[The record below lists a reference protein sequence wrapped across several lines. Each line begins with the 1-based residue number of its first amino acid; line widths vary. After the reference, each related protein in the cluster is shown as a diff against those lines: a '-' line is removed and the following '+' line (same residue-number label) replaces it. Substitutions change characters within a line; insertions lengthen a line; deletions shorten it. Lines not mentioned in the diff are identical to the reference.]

1 MADETASLIIK
12 VQSDQ
17 VDTAKKR
24 LDELGYRA
32 ETTEKAT
39 DKLTSAFKRLVTA
52 AAALAVIK
60 QVTGLIADYEA
71 TMSGVRAVTGATA
84 DEMSELGAVAR
95 ELGATTRFSAR
106 EAAEGMRLLGQ
117 AGFKTNAIVA
127 AMPGLLDLAVAGEL
141 GIADAADI
149 ASASLAGF
157 RLRADESARVADV
170 LALSAS
176 STNTN
181 VFQLGDA
188 MKYVAPIASS
198 MGLSIESTA
207 AAIGVLS
214 NAGLQGSMA
223 GTGLRQ
229 VLSNLA
235 NPTREAADVLNAY
248 GLTVQEVNPATQ
260 DLVTVVEKLQKVGLT
275 AADALTIFGDRGA
288 PAILS
293 LTNQADGLRK
303 LTGEM
308 NLAEGSA
315 KRMAGVIGDNWK
327 GDLLNLRSAVEELAL
342 KMGDAG
348 LSSAMRDATQGAT
361 DFVRQL
367 NDMVASGEAG
377 AWIDLLL
384 SKFELLDDGFENLV
398 GNLMGLWTMAM
409 DWVEGEG
416 QSTVKT
422 LIDIFVLLPE
432 NVRAVAQGVGA
443 SFGLMVEYASAAGK
457 GIWDAFTAWFDYLVD
472 TAANVG
478 REIMSHLNPKAAD
491 FDYVKAQQAAYER
504 FAGKVGGAWDTVTS
518 KVQGATEA
526 WEEQISAIMD
536 EWDANTA
543 ASDDKLA
550 RIEQLREAYR
560 KLKADRA
567 AAEKPAAGPV
577 GLGTPETPATSHFD
591 VQGFKA
597 LRTQL
602 QGEEAAV
609 MESYR
614 KRLELIR
621 ANTAEGSDLRIELE
635 RELNERLKV
644 EMDQAHM
651 ERADRLGMQYQAEL
665 AQLRDQLDQKL
676 ISEEEFQQKSK
687 EAWQAYAKGV
697 TAIGTRGA
705 TAVAT
710 KQMEMYS
717 TALSMASEMTGLMS
731 DMVGENNAAAK
742 AMFVATKAIAI
753 AQAIINTELAATR
766 ALAEGGLFL
775 GIPMSTFIRATG
787 YASVALMAA
796 QTVMAF
802 EHGGMI
808 PAGKYGITQEAGP
821 ELVKGPAVVT
831 SARTTADMGRGGGS
845 NVTFN
850 IINQAPGVE
859 IAQGEQR
866 ETADGK
872 VVDVIVRRVKSELNT
887 DAQNGGAPWVRSM
900 ESRYGLRRG
909 IA

>member
-24 LDELGYRA
+24 LQDLGYKA
-32 ETTEKAT
+32 DTTEKAT
-39 DKLTSAFKRLVTA
+39 DKLTTTFKRLVA
-52 AAALAVIK
+52 AAATMAVVK
-60 QVTGLIADYEA
+60 QVTGLLGEYEA
-71 TMSGVRAVTGATA
+71 TMSGVRAVTQASEADMAQLSAT
-84 DEMSELGAVAR
+84 AR

-117 AGFKTNAIVA
+117 AGFKTTQIIA
-127 AMPGLLDLAVAGEL
+127 AMPGMLDLAVAGEL
-141 GIADAADI
+141 SIADAADI

-157 RLRADESARVADV
+157 RMRADESGRVADV
-170 LALSAS
+170 LATAAS

-188 MKYVAPIASS
+188 MKYVAPIAAS
-198 MGLSIESTA
+198 MGLSIEQTA
-207 AAIGVLS
+207 AAVGVLS

-229 VLSNLA
+229 VLSSLA
-235 NPTREAADVLNAY
+235 NPTKEAMDVLRAY
-248 GLTVQEVNPATQ
+248 GLTVQEVNPATT
-260 DLVTVVEKLQKVGLT
+260 DLATIMGKLQKVGLN

-288 PAILS
+288 PAVLA
-293 LTNQADGLRK
+293 LTNQVGSLRDLNTQMDK
-303 LTGEM
+303 AG
-308 NLAEGSA
+308 GSA

-327 GDLLNLRSAVEELAL
+327 GDLLGLKSAVEELAL
-342 KMGDAG
+342 KLGDAG
-348 LSSAMRDATQGAT
+348 LTSSMREATQGAT

-377 AWIDLLL
+377 AWLDLLL
-384 SKFELLDDGFENLV
+384 SKFDLIDDGFENLV
-398 GNLMGLWTMAM
+398 TNIMGLWTMAM
-409 DWVEGEG
+409 DWLTGDGE
-416 QSTVKT
+416 STVKG
-422 LIDIFVLLPE
+422 LIDIFVMLPE
-432 NVRAVAQGVGA
+432 NVRAVAQGIGA
-443 SFGLMVEYASAAGK
+443 SFGLVVEYASAAGK

-491 FDYVKAQQAAYER
+491 FDYVKAQQAAYEK
-504 FAGKVGGAWDTVTS
+504 FAGKVGGAWDTVTG

-526 WEEQISAIMD
+526 WEEQITAIMD
-536 EWDANTA
+536 EWEANTA
-543 ASDDKLA
+543 ASDSKLA
-550 RIEQLREAYR
+550 KIEELRAAYK

-567 AAEKPAAGPV
+567 AAEGAKVDGQV
-577 GLGTPETPATSHFD
+577 GRSVAETPATSHFD
-591 VQGFKA
+591 IQGFNA
-597 LRTQL
+597 LKTQL

-609 MESYR
+609 MESYQ

-621 ANTAEGSDLRIELE
+621 LNTKEGSDLRIELE

-644 EMDQAHM
+644 ETDQAHM
-651 ERADRLGMQYQAEL
+651 ERAERLGGQYQAEL
-665 AQLRDQLDQKL
+665 AQLRDQLDQRL
-676 ISEEEFQQKSK
+676 ITEQEFQQKSK
-687 EAWQAYAKGV
+687 EAWQAYSKGV
-697 TAIGTRGA
+697 VSIGTRGA
-705 TAVAT
+705 TEVAT
-710 KQMEMYS
+710 KQLQMYA
-717 TALSMASEMTGLMS
+717 TALQSASELTSLMS

-742 AMFVATKAIAI
+742 AMFIATKAIAI
-753 AQAIINTELAATR
+753 AQAIVNTELAATA
-766 ALAEGGLFL
+766 ALTAGPIF
-775 GIPMSTFIRATG
+775 GIPLSTFVRATG

-808 PAGKYGITQEAGP
+808 PAGQTGLVGEAGA

-831 SARTTADMGRGGGS
+831 SARTTADMGRGGGDTTIV
-845 NVTFN
+845 NVHNYTN
-850 IINQAPGVE
+850 AEATVQE
-859 IAQGEQR
+859 R
-866 ETADGK
+866 EGPDGK
-872 VVDVIVRRVKSELNT
+872 VVDVIVRRVKRELDS

-909 IA
+909 VA

>member
-24 LDELGYRA
+24 LQDLGYKA
-32 ETTEKAT
+32 DATEKAT
-39 DKLTSAFKRLVTA
+39 DKLTGAFKKLVA
-52 AAALAVIK
+52 AAATMAVVK
-60 QVTGLIADYEA
+60 QVTNLLGEYEA
-71 TMSGVRAVTGATA
+71 TMSGVRAVTQASEA
-84 DEMSELGAVAR
+84 DMASLSAVAR

-117 AGFKTNAIVA
+117 AGFKTGQIIA
-127 AMPGLLDLAVAGEL
+127 AMPGMLDLAVAGEL
-141 GIADAADI
+141 SIADAADI

-157 RLRADESARVADV
+157 RMRANESGRVADV
-170 LALSAS
+170 LATAAS

-181 VFQLGDA
+181 VAQLGDA
-188 MKYVAPIASS
+188 MKYVAPIAAS
-198 MGLSIESTA
+198 MGLSIEQTA
-207 AAIGVLS
+207 AAVGVLS

-229 VLSNLA
+229 VLSSLA
-235 NPTREAADVLNAY
+235 NPTKEAMDVMRAY
-248 GLTVQEVNPATQ
+248 GLTVQDVNPATA
-260 DLVTVVEKLQKVGLT
+260 DLATIMGKLQKVGLN

-288 PAILS
+288 PAVLA
-293 LTNQADGLRK
+293 LTNQVGSLRDLNTQMDK
-303 LTGEM
+303 
-308 NLAEGSA
+308 AAGSA

-327 GDLLNLRSAVEELAL
+327 GDLLGLKSAVEELGL
-342 KMGDAG
+342 KLGDAG
-348 LSSAMRDATQGAT
+348 LTSAMRDATQGAT

-377 AWIDLLL
+377 VWLDLLL
-384 SKFELLDDGFENLV
+384 SKFDLIDDGFENLV
-398 GNLMGLWTMAM
+398 TNIMGLWTMGM
-409 DWVEGEG
+409 DWLTGDGEA
-416 QSTVKT
+416 TVKG
-422 LIDIFVLLPE
+422 LIDIFVMLPE
-432 NVRAVAQGVGA
+432 NVRAVAQGIGA
-443 SFGLMVEYASAAGK
+443 SFGLIVEYASAAGK

-491 FDYVKAQQAAYER
+491 FDYVKAQQAAYEK
-504 FAGKVGGAWDTVTS
+504 FAGKVGGAWDTVTT
-518 KVQGATEA
+518 KVQGATDA
-526 WEEQISAIMD
+526 WQEQIAAIMD
-536 EWDANTA
+536 EWEANTS

-550 RIEQLREAYR
+550 RIEQLRAAYK

-567 AAEKPAAGPV
+567 AAEGKAEGPV
-577 GLGTPETPATSHFD
+577 GRSVAETPATSHFD
-591 VQGFKA
+591 VQGFNA
-597 LRTQL
+597 LKLQL

-609 MESYR
+609 MESYH

-621 ANTAEGSDLRIELE
+621 LNTAEGSDLRLQLE
-635 RELNERLKV
+635 AELNERLKV

-651 ERADRLGMQYQAEL
+651 ERAERLGGQYQAEL
-665 AQLRDQLDQKL
+665 AGLRDQLDQRL
-676 ISEEEFQQKSK
+676 ITEQEFQQKSK
-687 EAWQAYAKGV
+687 EAWQAYSKGV
-697 TAIGTRGA
+697 VSIGTRGA
-705 TAVAT
+705 TVVAT
-710 KQMEMYS
+710 KQMEMYG
-717 TALSMASEMTGLMS
+717 TALGMAAEMTGLMS

-753 AQAIINTELAATR
+753 AQAIVNTELAATR
-766 ALAEGGLFL
+766 ALAEGGMLF
-775 GIPMSTFIRATG
+775 GVPMSAFIRATG

-808 PAGKYGITQEAGP
+808 PAGQTGLVGEAGA

-831 SARTTADMGRGGGS
+831 SARTTADMGRGGGGDT
-845 NVTFN
+845 VVN
-850 IINQAPGVE
+850 IHNYTNAEATVQE
-859 IAQGEQR
+859 R
-866 ETADGK
+866 ETPDGK
-872 VVDVIVRRVKSELNT
+872 VVDVIVRRVKRELDS